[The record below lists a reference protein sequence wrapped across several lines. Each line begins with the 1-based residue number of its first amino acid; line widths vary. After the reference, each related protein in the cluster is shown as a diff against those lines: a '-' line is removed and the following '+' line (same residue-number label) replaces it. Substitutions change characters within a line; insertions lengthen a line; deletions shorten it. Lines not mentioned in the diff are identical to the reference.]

1 MFPHIVL
8 VHTVCKINNFP
19 TYLLYENLLS
29 CLCAAG
35 TAASRTHDY
44 RLSEGNDRRNRA
56 APIRVYRL
64 SPYAPSH
71 ES

>member
-1 MFPHIVL
+1 MSSTNLIYVL
-8 VHTVCKINNFP
+8 FV
-19 TYLLYENLLS
+19 S
-29 CLCAAG
+29 RLCAAG

-44 RLSEGNDRRNRA
+44 RLSEGNDRGNRA